1 MPKNMQFNQHAIECL
16 MITYLLEVGA
26 GSSDLVYEVLSGENV
41 VFSESGL
48 NDSVVGKRDS
58 LFVDLAISSLVDQ
71 LTN

>member
-1 MPKNMQFNQHAIECL
+1 